1 VASAPAIAPEAM
13 AMDAR
18 GKAYPTSE
26 VVDWCSADG
35 DFVRHCPT
43 DAISATRLT
52 PASEQPV
59 PQKEVA

>member
-1 VASAPAIAPEAM
+1 
-13 AMDAR
+13 MDAR
-18 GKAYPTSE
+18 GKAHPKSE
-26 VVDWCSADG
+26 IVDWCSADG

-52 PASEQPV
+52 TADSEQPI